1 MHCPRGQSI
10 TRLLGFEAGVG
21 LTKGLTRQAN
31 SWWSFDL
38 KEGCDSSWKQQKI
51 SGKQKKVEGVI
62 GCCYIWHDERR
73 RTDKNHVNE
82 GMKFCVE
89 FGHDD
94 FSLNVEE
101 EGKKAPKLRMAYS
114 NSV

>member
-1 MHCPRGQSI
+1 MRCSRCQPIKRP
-10 TRLLGFEAGVG
+10 LEFEAGGG
-21 LTKGLTRQAN
+21 LAKEVTKHVN
-31 SWWSFDL
+31 PWWSFDL

-114 NSV
+114 NNV